1 MSFYVADEI
10 ASQPECWE
18 QAVAML
24 EQVAE
29 LMPRPGERVAYVGC
43 GTAWNIASAIAALRE
58 DAGQG
63 QSDGFVAS
71 EFASRRDFD
80 RVVVLSRSGDTLD
93 VVALLEEL
101 DGRFPTLAFVGV
113 ADSTIGA
120 LCDAAICLPFAD
132 EAGYAQTRFA
142 TSVLALHRAWLGEDM
157 APVIAQ
163 ASAALQE
170 RLSEEHV
177 DAEQATFL
185 GTGWTFWLARE
196 AALKFRESS
205 ASWAEAYP
213 VLEYRRGPI
222 TVAQPG
228 RMVWV
233 FGEAPPGLGEQ
244 ILDTGAILVESTRD
258 PQAELVVTQR
268 LALARAMKLGLNP
281 DRPRYLRK
289 LPAGIVDEALASA
302 MAAHR
307 ARTGD
312 GSGHLG

>member
-10 ASQPECWE
+10 ASQPDCW
-18 QAVAML
+18 QRAVGMVDAVAAVL
-24 EQVAE
+24 
-29 LMPRPGERVAYVGC
+29 PRPGERVAYVGC
-43 GTAWNIASAIAALRE
+43 GTAWNIAESIARLRE

-63 QSDGFVAS
+63 QSDAFVAS
-71 EFASRRDFD
+71 EFPARRTFD

-93 VVALLEEL
+93 VVAMLHEL
-101 DGRFPTLAFVGV
+101 AGRVPTLAFVGQEPS
-113 ADSTIGA
+113 AIGD
-120 LCDAAICLPFAD
+120 LCDSHVALPFAD

-157 APVIAQ
+157 APVIEQ
-163 ASAALQE
+163 ARDALRE
-170 RLSEEHV
+170 RLDERHV
-177 DAEQATFL
+177 AAEQVTYL
-185 GTGWTFWLARE
+185 GTGWTIGLARE

-213 VLEYRRGPI
+213 MLEYRRGPI

-233 FGEAPPGLGEQ
+233 FGEAPEGLGEQ
-244 ILDTGAILVESTRD
+244 ILDTGATLVESSRD

-268 LALARAMKLGLNP
+268 LALGRAMKLGLNP

-289 LPAGIVDEALASA
+289 LPPGLVDPVLAA
-302 MAAHR
+302 AVAAHR
-307 ARTGD
+307 ERLA
-312 GSGHLG
+312 

>member
-1 MSFYVADEI
+1 MSFYVDEEI
-10 ASQPECWE
+10 SSQPDCWE
-18 QAVAML
+18 QAVAMID
-24 EQVAE
+24 EVSD

-43 GTAWNIASAIAALRE
+43 GTAWNIAEALAWLRE

-63 QSDGFVAS
+63 RSDGFVAS
-71 EFASRRDFD
+71 EFPFRREYD

-93 VVALLEEL
+93 VVALLHEL

-113 ADSTIGA
+113 EGSTIGE
-120 LCDAAICLPFAD
+120 LCDEQICLPFAD

-142 TSVLALHRAWLGEDM
+142 TSVLAMHRAWLGEDM

-163 ASAALQE
+163 AREALQE
-170 RLSEEHV
+170 RLREEHV
-177 DAEQATFL
+177 DAEQVTFL

-213 VLEYRRGPI
+213 MLEYRRGPI
-222 TVAQPG
+222 TVAEPG

-233 FGEAPPGLGEQ
+233 FGEAPTGLGEL
-244 ILDTGAILVESTRD
+244 ILDTGATLVESARD

-268 LALARAMKLGLNP
+268 LALGRAMKLGLNP
-281 DRPRYLRK
+281 DRPRYLSK
-289 LPAGIVDEALASA
+289 LPAGMVDEALAAA
-302 MAAHR
+302 MAAKH
-307 ARTGD
+307 AR
-312 GSGHLG
+312 SGGQPGTPA

>member
-10 ASQPECWE
+10 ASQPDCWQ
-18 QAVAML
+18 QAIGLVDTVADTL
-24 EQVAE
+24 
-29 LMPRPGERVAYVGC
+29 PRPGERVAYVGC
-43 GTAWNIASAIAALRE
+43 GTAWNISESIARLRE

-63 QSDGFVAS
+63 QSDAFVAS
-71 EFASRRDFD
+71 EFPARRTFD

-93 VVALLEEL
+93 VVAMLHEL
-101 DGRFPTLAFVGV
+101 AGRVPTLAFVGKER
-113 ADSTIGA
+113 STIGS
-120 LCDAAICLPFAD
+120 LCDSQVALPFAD

-157 APVIAQ
+157 GPVIEQ
-163 ASAALQE
+163 ARDALREKLDE
-170 RLSEEHV
+170 RHV
-177 DAEQATFL
+177 AAEQVTYL
-185 GTGWTFWLARE
+185 GTGWTIGLARE

-213 VLEYRRGPI
+213 MLEYRRGPI

-233 FGEAPPGLGEQ
+233 FGEAPEGLGEQ
-244 ILDTGAILVESTRD
+244 ILDTGATLVESSRD

-268 LALARAMKLGLNP
+268 LALGRAMKLGLNP

-289 LPAGIVDEALASA
+289 LPPGLVDPVLAA
-302 MAAHR
+302 AVAAHR
-307 ARTGD
+307 ER
-312 GSGHLG
+312 LG

>member
-10 ASQPECWE
+10 ASQPDCWQ
-18 QAVAML
+18 QAIGLVDTVADIL
-24 EQVAE
+24 
-29 LMPRPGERVAYVGC
+29 PRPGERVAYVGC
-43 GTAWNIASAIAALRE
+43 GTAWNISESIARLRE

-63 QSDGFVAS
+63 QSDAFVAS
-71 EFASRRDFD
+71 EFPARRTFD

-93 VVALLEEL
+93 VVAMLHEL
-101 DGRFPTLAFVGV
+101 AGRVPTLAFVGKER
-113 ADSTIGA
+113 STIGS
-120 LCDAAICLPFAD
+120 LCDSQVALPFAD

-157 APVIAQ
+157 GPVIEQ
-163 ASAALQE
+163 ARDALREKLDE
-170 RLSEEHV
+170 RHV
-177 DAEQATFL
+177 AAEQVTYL
-185 GTGWTFWLARE
+185 GTGWTIGLARE

-213 VLEYRRGPI
+213 MLEYRRGPI

-233 FGEAPPGLGEQ
+233 FGEAPEGLGEQ
-244 ILDTGAILVESTRD
+244 ILDTGATLVESSRD

-268 LALARAMKLGLNP
+268 LALGRAMKLGLNP

-289 LPAGIVDEALASA
+289 LPPGLVDPVLAA
-302 MAAHR
+302 AVAAHR
-307 ARTGD
+307 ER
-312 GSGHLG
+312 LG

>member
-1 MSFYVADEI
+1 MSFYVDDEI

-24 EQVAE
+24 DQVAD
-29 LMPRPGERVAYVGC
+29 LMPRAGERVAYVGC
-43 GTAWNIASAIAALRE
+43 GTAWNIASAIAWLRE
-58 DAGQG
+58 DSGQG

-71 EFASRRDFD
+71 EFPFRREFD

-93 VVALLEEL
+93 VVALLEQL
-101 DGRFPTLAFVGV
+101 GGRFPTLAFVGV
-113 ADSTIGA
+113 EDSTIGE
-120 LCDAAICLPFAD
+120 LCDAQVCLPFAD

-157 APVIAQ
+157 GPVIEQ
-163 ASAALQE
+163 AREALQE
-170 RLSEEHV
+170 RLTEEHV
-177 DAEQATFL
+177 EAEQVTFL

-213 VLEYRRGPI
+213 MLEYRRGPI

-244 ILDTGAILVESTRD
+244 VLDTGATLVESTRD

-268 LALARAMKLGLNP
+268 LALGRAMKLGLNP

-289 LPAGIVDEALASA
+289 LASGMVDEVLASA

-307 ARTGD
+307 ARVGD
-312 GSGHLG
+312 GQDTLA

>member
-10 ASQPECWE
+10 ASQPDCW
-18 QAVAML
+18 QRAVGMVDAVAAVL
-24 EQVAE
+24 
-29 LMPRPGERVAYVGC
+29 PRPGERVAYVGC
-43 GTAWNIASAIAALRE
+43 GTAWNIAESIARLRE

-63 QSDGFVAS
+63 QSDAFVAS
-71 EFASRRDFD
+71 EFPARRTFD

-93 VVALLEEL
+93 VVAMLHEL
-101 DGRFPTLAFVGV
+101 AGRVPTLAFVGQEP
-113 ADSTIGA
+113 STIGD
-120 LCDAAICLPFAD
+120 LCDSHVALPFAD

-157 APVIAQ
+157 APVIEQ
-163 ASAALQE
+163 ARDALRE
-170 RLSEEHV
+170 RLDERHV
-177 DAEQATFL
+177 AAEQVTYL
-185 GTGWTFWLARE
+185 GTGWTIGLARE

-213 VLEYRRGPI
+213 MLEYRRGPI

-233 FGEAPPGLGEQ
+233 FGEAPEGLGEQ
-244 ILDTGAILVESTRD
+244 ILDTGATLVESSRD

-268 LALARAMKLGLNP
+268 LALGRAMKLGLNP

-289 LPAGIVDEALASA
+289 LPPGLVDPVLAA
-302 MAAHR
+302 AVAAHR
-307 ARTGD
+307 ERLA
-312 GSGHLG
+312 